1 MTMTFSATST
11 RAAAQ
16 HPAAQYSARRRNRPV
31 VPALWRQ
38 VVRGG
43 ARGEEHAVQPEPDRS
58 AYTQLEIYEAVLSA
72 FDRRDEV
79 LDVIAAAPDRDTAVR
94 RVRGLLDVS
103 QGQAVAIVD
112 LPLHRFTAG
121 TRDRIRLRA
130 TELRTALTR

>member
-1 MTMTFSATST
+1 MTMTLSATST
-11 RAAAQ
+11 RQPAQ
-16 HPAAQYSARRRNRPV
+16 HPAEHPGRRRSRPV

-43 ARGEEHAVQPEPDRS
+43 ARGEEHTVQPEPDRS

-79 LDVIAAAPDRDTAVR
+79 LDVIAAAPDRETAVR

-103 QGQAVAIVD
+103 QGQAVAVVD

-121 TRDRIRLRA
+121 TRDRVRLRA
-130 TELRTALTR
+130 TELRKALTR